1 MGRTLLLLVTIPLLA
16 TCHTLSRLAD
26 FQDIVRQRKNGNN
39 ITQCPCV
46 IHPESGRCIVYN
58 SRYQAANVEE
68 AMLAFHDL
76 TSRYEPAPERDA
88 VTFTCKTQECQQCF
102 SLLYYRL
109 LDLGMIDSEFK
120 PVTPVLERSA
130 LRPSLCPRYKFLVEP
145 KTPPVPSYVPPYVQ
159 STIEAGLRHSGKLP
173 QDWQSRFDQQFGSQS
188 SQQRGSTSNGE
199 FFHRCAIRPRPCRGW
214 EWNPQSRH
222 WEQSP
227 IPGTNGDGTNGDS
240 NQQLGTQS
248 GDFNGHQFVEGR
260 FTYHEGRRGGQ
271 WQSSRGSSSTAS
283 SPSGYG
289 GYGKRKRRA
298 TRPSIVGT
306 RFTIGCSSRGE
317 SEDNML
323 ALCGSCWAWRQL
335 PEDYFPRLIN
345 ELTCKEDDFCLSGWG
360 ECQQQYRNV
369 EVLRRVGGQWQ
380 SAALSVATCCDCRVR
395 AGTEIH
401 ALVVGD
407 KK

>member
-1 MGRTLLLLVTIPLLA
+1 MHAAKRFDHGRIRAFSLAALSAYKLVL
-16 TCHTLSRLAD
+16 
-26 FQDIVRQRKNGNN
+26 F
-39 ITQCPCV
+39 
-46 IHPESGRCIVYN
+46 IHDM
-58 SRYQAANVEE
+58 AE
-68 AMLAFHDL
+68 AMKTTMHTAKCYDHGRIRTCRDAVTFTCKTQECQQCFSLLYYRLLDL
-76 TSRYEPAPERDA
+76 GMIDSEFKPVTPVLERSALRPSLCPRYKFLVEPKDA

-271 WQSSRGSSSTAS
+271 WQSSRGS
-283 SPSGYG
+283 
-289 GYGKRKRRA
+289 
-298 TRPSIVGT
+298 
-306 RFTIGCSSRGE
+306 
-317 SEDNML
+317 
-323 ALCGSCWAWRQL
+323 
-335 PEDYFPRLIN
+335 
-345 ELTCKEDDFCLSGWG
+345 
-360 ECQQQYRNV
+360 
-369 EVLRRVGGQWQ
+369 
-380 SAALSVATCCDCRVR
+380 
-395 AGTEIH
+395 
-401 ALVVGD
+401 
-407 KK
+407 